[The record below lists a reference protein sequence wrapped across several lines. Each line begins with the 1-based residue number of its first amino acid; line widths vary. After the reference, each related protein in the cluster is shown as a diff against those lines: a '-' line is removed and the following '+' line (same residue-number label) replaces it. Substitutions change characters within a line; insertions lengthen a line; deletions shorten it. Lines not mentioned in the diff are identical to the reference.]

1 MKACPNFAG
10 ALVLLGCCAYVFLS
24 IHVTEVIKAHQR
36 ARVANFEQFD
46 AQIYREEPPP
56 PATTS
61 APADGA
67 AGTLETYG
75 FTQCPWMTLPMD
87 ERYPRV
93 QSNKSPPSSM
103 RKCIQHLV
111 RLQEKGDIVFR
122 IMEGQGIAAETS
134 GHYHGNGDDD
144 LDTRT
149 HSRLA
154 TTKGPN
160 NPYGLCRSPEAGD
173 GVTDIGNFG
182 FHQDPT
188 TPNNT
193 KAYQQMSQQPGGIVD
208 MADGCNGYACSSC
221 IGTWGGMQVLLSHP
235 KDHYLRDINGASYW
249 VPPVQVPPHVAL
261 PPA

>member
-1 MKACPNFAG
+1 
-10 ALVLLGCCAYVFLS
+10 
-24 IHVTEVIKAHQR
+24 
-36 ARVANFEQFD
+36 
-46 AQIYREEPPP
+46 
-56 PATTS
+56 
-61 APADGA
+61 
-67 AGTLETYG
+67 
-75 FTQCPWMTLPMD
+75 MTLPMD

-93 QSNKSPPSSM
+93 QSSKSPPSSM

-111 RLQEKGDIVFR
+111 CLQEKGDIVFR

-134 GHYHGNGDDD
+134 GHYHGNGDDGD
-144 LDTRT
+144 LDIRT

-173 GVTDIGNFG
+173 GVTDIGSFG

-208 MADGCNGYACSSC
+208 MVDGCNMYACSSC
-221 IGTWGGMQVLLSHP
+221 IGTWGGMKVLLSHP

-249 VPPVQVPPHVAL
+249 VPPVQVLPRVAL